1 MKKHKFFKFILLTIP
16 LFLVNST
23 RALALEDGEVIKIL
37 KKNSQLF
44 IQNSIAGNVFRAIG
58 WGIMKFLVW
67 VAAGAEEVYE
77 KCFDF
82 IDFTTYKSVTNY
94 INKYQI
100 VWVALFCLA
109 LFCLGIILILW
120 HEKKPKLLVNMC
132 IAVLVISSS
141 TFLISK
147 MNALL
152 GKEVRTEIMGGSN
165 NIIVYQTVGSNIHD
179 LLYIDNRVGLYNLNK
194 KTNGV
199 KNSKLIYEDFKKN
212 DFNTLNITEIVTEDI
227 VTDDSEDIANQC
239 LMKVYDDEGKSK
251 YELTDIYDGVAWTD
265 MLNEYYYRYT
275 VDWACAY
282 MELFSEIVIFLFMAY
297 KVIRTIYEIAI
308 KELLAY
314 LYSANINSSQKIMK
328 ILDSIKDAYIIL
340 LVTMVS
346 IKFYQLACKFIS
358 TWDVDGAAKGFI
370 LIFIAFAVI
379 DGPNIVQQLT
389 GQDAGLNDGLGKAM
403 TLFYA
408 TSMTSQLA
416 HMGGGAVKKVLHPFS
431 EGSGKMNSGMSSFD
445 NMHNDNNG
453 VPPETEPVSGSG
465 STSGGREETLNQDNH
480 NPKTDNI
487 KEDTKNDIDASE
499 ESPDK
504 EDMEENSNMP
514 EDQNK
519 NNENVDDSSMG
530 QNNEEIDNESSTMS
544 PEQGEAFGEPDN
556 DMVGNIDKKED
567 VLNGGTVGVENPSDS
582 MNRMEKELEKNNYGF
597 VGNNG
602 IQSKDSSPLEFS
614 GNILQKGSIQGA
626 ERMVQTSSQTGGSTE
641 RAKKDI
647 STITRK
653 SLNEDLAREKGDK

>member
-1 MKKHKFFKFILLTIP
+1 MKKHKLFVFILLTIP
-16 LFLVNST
+16 LFLINST
-23 RALALEDGEVIKIL
+23 RALALEDDKVIKIL
-37 KKNSQLF
+37 NKNSELF

-82 IDFTTYKSVTNY
+82 IDFTTYKGVTNY
-94 INKYQI
+94 INKYQV
-100 VWVALFCLA
+100 VWVAIFCLA
-109 LFCLGIILILW
+109 LFGLGVILILW
-120 HEKKPKLLVNMC
+120 HDKKPKFLVNMC
-132 IAVLVISSS
+132 IAVLVVSSS

-152 GKEVRTEIMGGSN
+152 GKEVRTEIMGGSS

-179 LLYIDNRVGLYNLNK
+179 LLYIDNRVGLNNLNK

-199 KNSKLIYEDFKKN
+199 KNSKLLYEDFKKK
-212 DFNTLNITEIVTEDI
+212 DFNTLNITEILTEDN
-227 VTDDSEDIANQC
+227 VKDDSEDIMDQC

-314 LYSANINSSQKIMK
+314 LYSANINGGQKILK

-358 TWDVDGAAKGFI
+358 GWDVGGAAKGFI

-416 HMGGGAVKKVLHPFS
+416 HMGSGAVKKVLHPFS
-431 EGSGKMNSGMSSFD
+431 EGSGRKMNPGMSAFD

-453 VPPETEPVSGSG
+453 VPPETESASGSG
-465 STSGGREETLNQDNH
+465 STPGDKEETLNQDNH

-487 KEDTKNDIDASE
+487 KEDTKNDINASE

-504 EDMEENSNMP
+504 DMEENANMADGQNENMDAADLEQNSP
-514 EDQNK
+514 EDGIDT
-519 NNENVDDSSMG
+519 EN
-530 QNNEEIDNESSTMS
+530 STMP
-544 PEQGEAFGEPDN
+544 PEQGEAFGEQEN
-556 DMVGNIDKKED
+556 GMVGDIDKKED
-567 VLNGGTVGVENPSDS
+567 VLNGGLVGTENPSDS
-582 MNRMEKELEKNNYGF
+582 MARMEKELGENNYGF
-597 VGNNG
+597 AGNSG
-602 IQSKDSSPLEFS
+602 SQMTDSRPLEFS
-614 GNILQKGSIQGA
+614 GDMFQKSSIR
-626 ERMVQTSSQTGGSTE
+626 ETEQTSFQTAGSTGV
-641 RAKKDI
+641 KKDT
-647 STITRK
+647 STIARK
-653 SLNEDLAREKGDK
+653 SLNEDLAREKGGGNL